1 MPLLAEHG
9 PQFINFYM
17 SFYSDRN
24 PSSLVETGISFSE
37 KRAWNFFANVEGSA
51 QNAPLSFKPFGSLT
65 ALEVRF
71 FDVKSPGYRGCC
83 VTLGSQ
89 SHMTAVRNYE
99 IDYSRLVVATAEL
112 QGSFWSP
119 MRFDL
124 TEIDGK
130 APSALGDM
138 QWAGGSKVKA
148 PPPISLI
155 DESIRGFRS
164 SLP

>member
-17 SFYSDRN
+17 SFYSDSYA
-24 PSSLVETGISFSE
+24 SSLIEAGTSFSD
-37 KRAWNFFANVEGSA
+37 KKNWNFFANVEGSA
-51 QNAPLSFKPFGSLT
+51 LNAPLSIKPLGALLS
-65 ALEVRF
+65 LEVRF
-71 FDVKSPGYRGCC
+71 FDVKSPHLRGCC

-89 SHMTAVRNYE
+89 SHMTAVRAFDV
-99 IDYSRLVVATAEL
+99 DYCRLVVATAQL
-112 QGSFWSP
+112 QGSSWSS

-130 APSALGDM
+130 APTAMGEM
-138 QWAGGSKVKA
+138 QWAGGGKIKA

-155 DESIRGFRS
+155 DSSITGFRS